1 MSALSASKSPRFHA
15 PGTLPTATNSI
26 DASGLIVTPG
36 IIDPHAHFGAF
47 TSREQ
52 DLAAETRAAL
62 LGGITS
68 IGWFFHEPD
77 SYLDALPQIKDL
89 IASHASV
96 DIFPHPILTTEQHLA
111 EVESC
116 FVRHGVASFKA
127 YMASEYFPTANDD
140 FLYRLFERVAVLPEV
155 IICLHAEND
164 VIVKA
169 RTARAIESDAPGTL
183 RDWSDARPSFA
194 EEEAISRAAYLASL
208 TGAEIYIVHMN
219 SLREVECVRRLKANG
234 LDVLSETVT
243 HYLSLTVEH
252 ELGALVKR
260 DPPLREAA
268 DLEALWLGVADG
280 TIDTLGT
287 DNVVGSLA
295 TNHAEDGVF
304 KARLGFTSLGTH
316 LSVCLEEGYH
326 RRGIELERLVR
337 AMIHVQRKSLA
348 CTLRKGRSRSGLT
361 RILPSST
368 STGQRRSMWRRWKRG
383 PFFSVAGKA
392 ATRMAEIHH
401 SPRAIGNGRGRGT
414 HPTGLRKVLSLWVDE
429 TACGRS
435 GHAERWPADDAAGNR
450 GRCARASAPGSL
462 RPGRN

>member
-1 MSALSASKSPRFHA
+1 MLDLAITGGTLVVPGTGIFEADVGVVGEQISAISR

-68 IGWFFHEPD
+68 IGWFFHEPG

-116 FVRHGVASFKA
+116 FVRHGVTSFKA

-140 FLYRLFERVAVLPEV
+140 FLYRLFEQVAVLPEV

-208 TGAEIYIVHMN
+208 TG
-219 SLREVECVRRLKANG
+219 RRF
-234 LDVLSETVT
+234 
-243 HYLSLTVEH
+243 
-252 ELGALVKR
+252 
-260 DPPLREAA
+260 
-268 DLEALWLGVADG
+268 
-280 TIDTLGT
+280 I
-287 DNVVGSLA
+287 
-295 TNHAEDGVF
+295 
-304 KARLGFTSLGTH
+304 
-316 LSVCLEEGYH
+316 
-326 RRGIELERLVR
+326 
-337 AMIHVQRKSLA
+337 
-348 CTLRKGRSRSGLT
+348 
-361 RILPSST
+361 
-368 STGQRRSMWRRWKRG
+368 
-383 PFFSVAGKA
+383 
-392 ATRMAEIHH
+392 
-401 SPRAIGNGRGRGT
+401 
-414 HPTGLRKVLSLWVDE
+414 
-429 TACGRS
+429 
-435 GHAERWPADDAAGNR
+435 
-450 GRCARASAPGSL
+450 
-462 RPGRN
+462 